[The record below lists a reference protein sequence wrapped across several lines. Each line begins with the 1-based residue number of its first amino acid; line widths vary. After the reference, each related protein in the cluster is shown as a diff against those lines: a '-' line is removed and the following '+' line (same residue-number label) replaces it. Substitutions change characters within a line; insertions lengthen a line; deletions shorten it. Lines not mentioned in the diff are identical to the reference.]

1 MSENKESKEVTI
13 SSERLAELLEAE
25 EELFEQEAIKTKR
38 GIRPKNFNA
47 FLFIRITFL

>member
-25 EELFEQEAIKTKR
+25 EEL
-38 GIRPKNFNA
+38 NA
-47 FLFIRITFL
+47 LHAGGVDDWEWYDQSLKDAGLRD